1 MKTQLE
7 FLKLAVQL
15 AEANPNMKI
24 KVFTNYEE
32 LSDDYAWQEQKI
44 YSVSVEDYYLHNDER
59 ILIDEDDIRDAIAER
74 FEDDVEHTDEEI
86 EKKFVGMFVGLT
98 SVVSGI
104 SDIPVSALK
113 LLGGESKLSIAE
125 ILEDAVVS
133 LTDLLSVVKEGAI
146 IE

>member
-24 KVFTNYEE
+24 KIFTSCEE

-59 ILIDEDDIRDAIAER
+59 ILIDEDDIRNAIAER
-74 FEDDVEHTDEEI
+74 FEDDVEYTDEEI
-86 EKKFVGMFVGLT
+86 EKMIDEIYKEEVTKVIAIDVG
-98 SVVSGI
+98 
-104 SDIPVSALK
+104 
-113 LLGGESKLSIAE
+113 
-125 ILEDAVVS
+125 
-133 LTDLLSVVKEGAI
+133 
-146 IE
+146 